1 MPCPNLMITDLQQGQ
16 DRCWRT
22 HLLYTFKYFSPA
34 TLFGIY
40 ESTRLPISNF
50 ISSILSGGV
59 DSCFGNNNIS
69 IGKVERRARAFFVA
83 AANSKYHATTRNPL
97 ARLIFLQKSW
107 EGWQVTYIVFLTE
120 SISALVCIY
129 CLLSFINNP

>member
-1 MPCPNLMITDLQQGQ
+1 MLLECFTLTMPKLDDNRETARSRSLLKDTF
-16 DRCWRT
+16 T
-22 HLLYTFKYFSPA
+22 LYTLKCFSPA
-34 TLFGIY
+34 TLIGVY
-40 ESTRLPISNF
+40 ESARLPISNF

-97 ARLIFLQKSW
+97 ARLIFLQKS
-107 EGWQVTYIVFLTE
+107 
-120 SISALVCIY
+120 
-129 CLLSFINNP
+129 